1 MNHSS
6 KFEVGEELESANELD
21 MSTTIEVKHHDFDEW
36 ESCEDELE
44 STNLELDDDILSVE
58 YELFSYGFD

>member
-1 MNHSS
+1 
-6 KFEVGEELESANELD
+6 VGEELESANELD
-21 MSTTIEVKHHDFDEW
+21 MSTTIEVKHHDFDESDYISQ
-36 ESCEDELE
+36 ESCEEELE